1 MRAALSGQNGPGG
14 DGMNG
19 KDREDA
25 EYVASST
32 ECTGLVPALREDDGA
47 DRALYGTDFPMWSP
61 VGELARFDRLDLTD
75 DERERILW
83 TNTQRL
89 FPE

>member
-1 MRAALSGQNGPGG
+1 MRAALSGQTGPGG

-47 DRALYGTDFPMWSP
+47 DRALYAVQPAKRRNRKKP
-61 VGELARFDRLDLTD
+61 KA
-75 DERERILW
+75 
-83 TNTQRL
+83 
-89 FPE
+89 

>member
-1 MRAALSGQNGPGG
+1 
-14 DGMNG
+14 MNG

-47 DRALYGTDFPMWSP
+47 DRALYAVQPAKRRNRKKP
-61 VGELARFDRLDLTD
+61 KA
-75 DERERILW
+75 
-83 TNTQRL
+83 
-89 FPE
+89 